1 MTTTINPTQSLN
13 STKSLKLKA
22 LIHDEVKK
30 FLAKDDEIIDL
41 VNALGSPLNVLFP
54 CIVSE
59 NIKMFTDVFSRY
71 SVSGRVFFAHKC
83 NRSDSITRQLSV
95 ENASIDVSSIKEL
108 QHALGAGFKP
118 DRIEC
123 TGPKSIELLGL
134 CLQLGVFINVD
145 SLWELEQLNQ
155 LTHSRWSD
163 KPAKLLLRL
172 AGFSSKHS
180 RFLNKAS
187 RFGIA
192 YSDLDS
198 ALDLLENN
206 AHLDLR
212 GFSFHLDTVSVLE
225 RTIAVEN
232 CIEAIERS
240 VGRGFCPNI
249 LNLGGGYKVNYL
261 ESENDWN
268 AYTSAI
274 KEGVLGTAEPLAWH
288 GNSFGLSAEKGT
300 LRGNFNSYNYF
311 DSTSGGAFLEEL
323 LNQRLLNA
331 GEATVGAFLRD
342 NMIEIWI
349 EPGRSLVNQCGITL
363 TKVNCVRSSSNG
375 DSLINLCMKRQDISF
390 LDQEIFVDPLLIK
403 ADSSKRNPIAAY
415 LAGNLCLE
423 SDLVYRHKTFFDQS
437 PKSGDVMVFA
447 NSAGYFMDFS
457 ATESIMQPIAR
468 RIAVAQN
475 KWFMDDCYW
484 PNKTE
489 GIQG

>member
-1 MTTTINPTQSLN
+1 MTTTIAPAQSLN
-13 STKSLKLKA
+13 KSKSLKLTP
-22 LIHDEVKK
+22 LIHEEVKR
-30 FLAKDDEIIDL
+30 FLNREDEILDL

-54 CIVSE
+54 CILSE
-59 NIKMFTDVFSRY
+59 NIKMFTDVFDQY

-95 ENASIDVSSIKEL
+95 ENASIDVSSVKEL
-108 QHALGAGFKP
+108 QHALGSGFTP

-145 SLWELEQLNQ
+145 SLWELEQLDK
-155 LTHSRWSD
+155 LTKSRWSD
-163 KPAKLLLRL
+163 RPAKLLLRL

-192 YSDLDS
+192 YRDLDL
-198 ALDLLENN
+198 ALGLLEKND
-206 AHLDLR
+206 HLELR
-212 GFSFHLDTVSVLE
+212 GFSFHLDTISVLE

-240 VGRGFCPNI
+240 VSRGFCPNI

-261 ESENDWN
+261 ESENEWN
-268 AYTSAI
+268 SYTSAI

-300 LRGNFNSYNYF
+300 LRGNFNSYNYY

-323 LNQRLLNA
+323 LNQRLLNI
-331 GEATVGAFLRD
+331 GETTVGAFLRD
-342 NMIEIWI
+342 NMIELWI

-363 TKVNCVRSSSNG
+363 AKVNCVRSSSNG
-375 DSLINLCMKRQDISF
+375 DSLINVCMKRQDISF

-403 ADSSKRNPIAAY
+403 SDSSERKPTQAY

-423 SDLVYRHKTFFDQS
+423 SDLVYRHKTFFDHS
-437 PKSGDVMVFA
+437 PKSDDILVFP

-457 ATESIMQPIAR
+457 ATESIMQSIAR

-484 PNKTE
+484 PNKTT
-489 GIQG
+489 GI

>member
-1 MTTTINPTQSLN
+1 MTTTIKPA
-13 STKSLKLKA
+13 KSEVKSRRYKLKP
-22 LIHDEVKK
+22 LIHKTVKS
-30 FLAKDDEIIDL
+30 FLERENEILDL

-54 CIVSE
+54 EIVKE
-59 NIKMFTDVFSRY
+59 NIGMFTDVFERF

-95 ENASIDVSSIKEL
+95 ENASIDVSSAKEL
-108 QHALGAGFKP
+108 QHALGSGFTP

-134 CLQLGVFINVD
+134 CLQLGVYINVD
-145 SLWELEQLNQ
+145 SHWELEQIDQ
-155 LTHSRWSD
+155 LTKRQWNQ

-172 AGFSSKHS
+172 SGFSSQHS
-180 RFLNKAS
+180 RFLNKGS

-192 YSDLDS
+192 YSELDQ
-198 ALDLLENN
+198 ALELLEANN
-206 AHLDLR
+206 QMQLC

-240 VGRGFCPNI
+240 VSRGFAPSI

-261 ESENDWN
+261 ESESDWN

-274 KEGVLGTAEPLAWH
+274 KEGVLGTSEPLAWH
-288 GNSFGLSAEKGT
+288 GNSFGLSADKGT

-323 LNQRLLNA
+323 LNQRLLNS
-331 GEATVGAFLRD
+331 GDTTVGAFLRD
-342 NMIEIWI
+342 NMIELWI

-363 TKVNCVRSSSNG
+363 AKVNCVRSSSNG
-375 DSLINLCMKRQDISF
+375 ESLINLCMKRQDISF
-390 LDQEIFVDPLLIK
+390 LDQEIFVDPVLIK
-403 ADSSKRNPIAAY
+403 ADKSERKEIDAY

-437 PKSGDVMVFA
+437 PSAGDILAFP

-468 RIAVAQN
+468 RIAISNQ

-484 PNKTE
+484 PNKCE
-489 GIQG
+489 VSK